1 MAGDRGGAPTIA
13 GAPVGLLMLMSVLPH
28 RGRPPR
34 HVLHRSSSGPNM
46 NPRPRANG
54 TDLRLAAD
62 IGGTFTDIAVF
73 DDRTGKL
80 TFGKALSTPRRLVE
94 GINAGVEKAGSN
106 YRSAA
111 LFLHGSTIAINTILE
126 RKGARTALLITDG
139 FRDIYEIGRINRPDA
154 YNLFFRKHEPLV
166 ERALRFEVR
175 ERVLADGEVET
186 PLDEEEIKGY
196 GRMLEQLGIEAT
208 AILFLNCY
216 ARQHHE
222 ARAKAILE
230 HNHPDMFVSASHEL
244 SQEYREFERCSTVV
258 ANAYV
263 GPVVRRYLG
272 EIEDHIRRD
281 GFPGSFLIVQSTG
294 GLYEAGQAKSN
305 CVHML
310 ESGPAAGV
318 IGTQA
323 LCHALGLANAIAFDM
338 GGTTAKAGVIHNGE
352 ALTTGAA
359 LIGGYDRAL
368 PVQMA
373 MMDIFEVGTGGG
385 SIARVEEGALRVGPQ
400 SAGAAPGPACY
411 GLGGSAPTVTDAN
424 LLLGR
429 LDAGHFLGGE
439 MRLDVEAAE
448 RALVERV
455 AKPLGMDATAAA
467 DGILRIAVTAMSYAV
482 KGVTTER
489 GLDAGDFALVAYG
502 GAGPLH
508 AVEVAREIG
517 ITTVI
522 VPTAPGV
529 FSAFGMLFSDLRY
542 DFVRTWFTRLE
553 DAHFDAIEGV
563 YRDLEKEG
571 RGAIAAT
578 SIKPRKITLKR
589 AADMRYVG
597 QEHAVTV
604 DLPLAVFENEDRAAI
619 KRHFDAMHALRYGTS
634 APDEPAEIVSLRS
647 TVTGIMRKPP
657 HEKIKR
663 GKRAPDKAAFT
674 GRRPVYF
681 DGKYRPT
688 PTYAR
693 AALTAGNRITGP
705 ALIEEHASTTVL
717 LPGDRLEVDPYG
729 HLTIKVAGGR

>member
-1 MAGDRGGAPTIA
+1 
-13 GAPVGLLMLMSVLPH
+13 
-28 RGRPPR
+28 
-34 HVLHRSSSGPNM
+34 M

-80 TFGKALSTPRRLVE
+80 TSGKALSTPRRLVE

-553 DAHFDAIEGV
+553 DARFDAIEGV

-578 SIKPRKITLKR
+578 SIKPRKIMLKR